1 LPLVRITGGR
11 YTGVAATWQRSVG
24 ERAMAFVV
32 ELGPTLS
39 AAEARIHAD
48 AVMTVARM
56 VQRTSR

>member
-1 LPLVRITGGR
+1 
-11 YTGVAATWQRSVG
+11 VG